1 LPVIPGC
8 TWRQEYREGE
18 VVDELVMAAREHHVD
33 LIAMTTAGHE
43 GILDALRGS
52 VTQQVLRQ
60 APCPLLA
67 VPE

>member
-1 LPVIPGC
+1 MM
-8 TWRQEYREGE
+8 
-18 VVDELVMAAREHHVD
+18 MA
-33 LIAMTTAGHE
+33 TAGHE

-67 VPE
+67 VPAMR